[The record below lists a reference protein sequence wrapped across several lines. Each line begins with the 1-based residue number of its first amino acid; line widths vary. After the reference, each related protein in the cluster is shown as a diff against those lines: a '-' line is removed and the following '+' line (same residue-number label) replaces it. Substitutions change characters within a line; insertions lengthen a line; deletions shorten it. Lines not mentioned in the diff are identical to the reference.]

1 MALISLLHTLPAT
14 PRLLLAAALGLA
26 TYLLPLAGLETGL
39 RLISAWIV
47 LAVAYLL
54 LCWIAMWDITPAA
67 LRKRAKALDGRGLL
81 VMLLIVAA
89 AIASMAVLGFLV
101 LQKEQQQGAAL
112 ALRLGLGGVGMVS
125 AWLLIHVVFAMHYA
139 HLFYGDD
146 KATQNPDD
154 LKGGLDFPGA
164 EKPDYGDFLY
174 FSFVIGM
181 TCQVSDVQVTGRHM
195 RRLTLLHGVLSFFF
209 NTAILALSIN
219 MVAGAI

>member
-1 MALISLLHTLPAT
+1 MAPIPLLHTLPAAQ
-14 PRLLLAAALGLA
+14 RLLLAAALGLA
-26 TYLLPLAGLETGL
+26 AYLLPLASLDTGL
-39 RLISAWIV
+39 RLISAWIAGSGV
-47 LAVAYLL
+47 YLL
-54 LCWIAMWDITPAA
+54 LCWIAMEGVTPAA
-67 LRKRAKALDGRGLL
+67 LRRRAQALDGRGAL

-89 AIASMAVLGFLV
+89 AIASIAALGFLV

-112 ALRLGLGGVGMVS
+112 ALRLGLGVAGMVS

-146 KATQNPDD
+146 KATQDPDD
-154 LKGGLDFPGA
+154 MRGGLDFPGQ

-174 FSFVIGM
+174 FSFVVGM

-195 RRLTLLHGVLSFFF
+195 RRLTLLHGILSFFF

-219 MVAGAI
+219 MVAGAV

>member
-1 MALISLLHTLPAT
+1 MAPIPFLHTMPAAQ
-14 PRLLLAAALGLA
+14 RLLLAAALGLA
-26 TYLLPLAGLETGL
+26 AYLFPLASLDTGL
-39 RLISAWIV
+39 RLISAWI
-47 LAVAYLL
+47 AGSGAYLL
-54 LCWIAMWDITPAA
+54 LCWIAMQGVTPAA
-67 LRKRAKALDGRGLL
+67 LRRRAQALDGRGAL

-89 AIASMAVLGFLV
+89 AIASMAALGFLV

-112 ALRLGLGGVGMVS
+112 ALRLGLGVAGMVL

-146 KATQNPDD
+146 KATQDPDD
-154 LKGGLDFPGA
+154 MKGGLDFPGR

-174 FSFVIGM
+174 FSFVVGM

-195 RRLTLLHGVLSFFF
+195 RRLTLLHGILSFFF

-219 MVAGAI
+219 MVAGAV

>member
-1 MALISLLHTLPAT
+1 MAPIPLLHTLPAAQ
-14 PRLLLAAALGLA
+14 RLLLAAALGLA
-26 TYLLPLAGLETGL
+26 AYLLPLASLDTGL
-39 RLISAWIV
+39 RLISAWIAGSGV
-47 LAVAYLL
+47 YLL
-54 LCWIAMWDITPAA
+54 LCWIAMEGVTPAA
-67 LRKRAKALDGRGLL
+67 LRRRAQALDGRGAL

-89 AIASMAVLGFLV
+89 AIASIAALGFLV

-112 ALRLGLGGVGMVS
+112 ALRLGLGFAGMVS

-146 KATQNPDD
+146 KATQDPDD
-154 LKGGLDFPGA
+154 MRGGLDFPGQ

-174 FSFVIGM
+174 FSFVVGM

-195 RRLTLLHGVLSFFF
+195 RRLTLLHGILSFFF

-219 MVAGAI
+219 MVAGAV